1 MILYYNNIGDKM
13 QQYIGQFI
21 DFITNFVEGNNMFLS
36 VFFGVFAIV
45 LESII
50 PALPLALFI
59 AINII
64 AFGNFWGFIISWL
77 STVAGCTLSFFIC
90 RKFRGFVERKFKNQE
105 KVLGFINRVDE
116 IKFNNLMLII
126 AMPFTPAFS
135 INIAAGL
142 SKMKYKKYLLALLIS
157 KTFIVYFWGYI
168 GSTFL
173 QNITDVD
180 MLIQLGVIVA
190 ILFLISKMI
199 MKKFDI

>member
-116 IKFNNLMLII
+116 IKFSNLMLII
-126 AMPFTPAFS
+126 SMPFTPAFS

>member
-1 MILYYNNIGDKM
+1 M
-13 QQYIGQFI
+13 QQYIGQFV
-21 DFITNFVEGNNMFLS
+21 DFITNFVEGNNIFLS
-36 VFFGVFAIV
+36 VFFGAFAII

-64 AFGNFWGFIISWL
+64 AFGNILGFIISWL
-77 STVAGCTLSFFIC
+77 STVAGCTISFFIC
-90 RKFRGFVERKFKNQE
+90 RKFRGFIENKFKNHQKILE
-105 KVLGFINRVDE
+105 FINRVDE
-116 IKFNNLMLII
+116 IKFSNLMLIL

-157 KTFIVYFWGYI
+157 KTFIVYFWGYV

-173 QNITDVD
+173 QNITDID
-180 MLIQLGVIVA
+180 MMIRLGVIVA
-190 ILFLISKMI
+190 ILFVISKMI
-199 MKKFDI
+199 TKKFNL

>member
-1 MILYYNNIGDKM
+1 M

-21 DFITNFVEGNNMFLS
+21 DFITNFVEGNNIFLS

-90 RKFRGFVERKFKNQE
+90 RKFRGFVEKKFKNQE

-116 IKFNNLMLII
+116 IKFSNLMLII

>member
-21 DFITNFVEGNNMFLS
+21 DFITNFVEGNNIFLS

-90 RKFRGFVERKFKNQE
+90 RKFRGFVEKKFKNQE

-116 IKFNNLMLII
+116 IKFSNLMLII

>member
-36 VFFGVFAIV
+36 VFFGVFAIA

-116 IKFNNLMLII
+116 IKFSNLMLII
-126 AMPFTPAFS
+126 SMPFTPAFS

>member
-1 MILYYNNIGDKM
+1 M

-64 AFGNFWGFIISWL
+64 AFGKFWGFIISWL

-116 IKFNNLMLII
+116 IKFSNLMLII
-126 AMPFTPAFS
+126 SMPFTPAFS

>member
-21 DFITNFVEGNNMFLS
+21 DFITNFVEGNNIFLS

-90 RKFRGFVERKFKNQE
+90 RKFRGFVEKKFKNQE

-116 IKFNNLMLII
+116 IKFSNLMLII

-199 MKKFDI
+199 MKKFDL

>member
-1 MILYYNNIGDKM
+1 M

-21 DFITNFVEGNNMFLS
+21 DLITNFVEGNNMFLS

>member
-1 MILYYNNIGDKM
+1 MYYNNIGDKM

-116 IKFNNLMLII
+116 IKFSNLMLII
-126 AMPFTPAFS
+126 SMPFTPAFS

>member
-1 MILYYNNIGDKM
+1 M

-21 DFITNFVEGNNMFLS
+21 DFITNFVEGNNIFLS

-64 AFGNFWGFIISWL
+64 AFGNFWGFIISWI

-90 RKFRGFVERKFKNQE
+90 RKFRGFVEKKFKNQE

-116 IKFNNLMLII
+116 IKFSNLMLII

>member
-1 MILYYNNIGDKM
+1 M

-21 DFITNFVEGNNMFLS
+21 DFITNFVEGNNIFLS

-116 IKFNNLMLII
+116 IKFSNLMLII

>member
-1 MILYYNNIGDKM
+1 M

-116 IKFNNLMLII
+116 IKFSNLMLII

>member
-1 MILYYNNIGDKM
+1 M

-77 STVAGCTLSFFIC
+77 STVVGCTLSFFIC
-90 RKFRGFVERKFKNQE
+90 RKFRGFVEKKFKNQE
-105 KVLGFINRVDE
+105 KGLNFINRIDE
-116 IKFNNLMLII
+116 IKFSNLMLII

-157 KTFIVYFWGYI
+157 KTFIIYFWGYI

>member
-21 DFITNFVEGNNMFLS
+21 DFITNFVEGNNIFLS
-36 VFFGVFAIV
+36 AFFGVFAIV

-116 IKFNNLMLII
+116 IKFSNLMLII